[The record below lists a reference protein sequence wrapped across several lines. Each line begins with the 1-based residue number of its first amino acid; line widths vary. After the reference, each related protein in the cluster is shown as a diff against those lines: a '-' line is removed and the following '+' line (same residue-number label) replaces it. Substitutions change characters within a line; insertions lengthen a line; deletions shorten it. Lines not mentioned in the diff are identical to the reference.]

1 VTSKSRTTYNES
13 VRRESTS
20 LKRGILVSVRLCC
33 IHWHM
38 GKERRKE
45 EFLPLCFWSVLD
57 TTRKLVE
64 KMGKRDAS
72 CALHGVFILLLLL
85 FFSSVSVLFC
95 SYNACVTLHHD
106 PARSKS
112 DLLVQTCWNRRGR
125 RSLLRIYISLGPG
138 IPREKEHGRYIT
150 HTVQFELHN
159 LPVSIKL
166 VFRLIL

>member
-95 SYNACVTLHHD
+95 SVLTTHALHCIMTRRGQSQTSLYRHVGTGEEEGRCCVYTYLLVLAFLAKRNTDVTLHILYNLNFTTF
-106 PARSKS
+106 RSQS
-112 DLLVQTCWNRRGR
+112 SW
-125 RSLLRIYISLGPG
+125 SLD
-138 IPREKEHGRYIT
+138 
-150 HTVQFELHN
+150 
-159 LPVSIKL
+159 
-166 VFRLIL
+166 

>member
-1 VTSKSRTTYNES
+1 VRVPVSRGEFSFQYVCVAYIGIWGKSGAKRSSFHCVFGLFWIPPENWWKRWES
-13 VRRESTS
+13 AMRAV
-20 LKRGILVSVRLCC
+20 
-33 IHWHM
+33 HYM
-38 GKERRKE
+38 GFSFCYFYCSFHL
-45 EFLPLCFWSVLD
+45 FLFC
-57 TTRKLVE
+57 
-64 KMGKRDAS
+64 
-72 CALHGVFILLLLL
+72 
-85 FFSSVSVLFC
+85 SVLFC

>member
-1 VTSKSRTTYNES
+1 VFLVCFGYHQKTGGKDGKARCELCTTWGFHFVTFT
-13 VRRESTS
+13 V
-20 LKRGILVSVRLCC
+20 LFI
-33 IHWHM
+33 
-38 GKERRKE
+38 
-45 EFLPLCFWSVLD
+45 CF
-57 TTRKLVE
+57 
-64 KMGKRDAS
+64 
-72 CALHGVFILLLLL
+72 C
-85 FFSSVSVLFC
+85 SVLFC